1 MEHPYKITSL
11 GKLERKLP
19 GFMNA
24 QALKQALQTLVKY
37 AAILEANKPLP
48 QTAAAAAVSK
58 LVTSVANSPI
68 SPTLASAMSA
78 PISRSL
84 DYQGIARKCIQ
95 VDPLPQ
101 GALPTYDNPFYDCFK
116 NDHYQITNRGKL
128 TTKSSGGVGRV
139 IFPTFTT
146 FQSPSVK
153 IGDVKKRRFSI
164 IDRAVQK
171 ARFQILN
178 QEDANIFA
186 ALDAAS
192 GVGSIVTVDAAPI
205 VTEKKARK
213 RKKKRN
219 RRRNKLA

>member
-101 GALPTYDNPFYDCFK
+101 GALRTYDNPFYHDGFRH
-116 NDHYQITNRGKL
+116 DHYLITSRGKL
-128 TTKSSGGVGRV
+128 TTKKLLNRV
-139 IFPTFTT
+139 IVPSFQTIQFP
-146 FQSPSVK
+146 SIK
-153 IGDVKKRRFSI
+153 LGDVKKRRFSI
-164 IDRAVQK
+164 IDRTVQK
-171 ARFQILN
+171 AQQQIMN

-213 RKKKRN
+213 RRKKRN